1 MEYLTKF
8 DKLLKNLIVLAIIAT
23 AVGLFFPMTSTSF
36 GPYYG
41 SIAKHIAQTNDWT
54 DLVLSNQDWLD
65 KPHFPFWI
73 SALSFKLFGINS
85 FAYILPGFLFHLL
98 GAVYTYRLS
107 NLLYKNNTVSLLA
120 TLIYLSV
127 FHLMFS
133 ANDIRAEAYLLGQIM
148 PAVYYWLRYDRKF
161 SWSSLILG
169 AFFTALALMTKGVF
183 VVITIVSGL
192 FCVWVYTKRLVNVI
206 HPKWIGALV
215 LSFILALPEVIA
227 LYIQFDLHPEK
238 IIFGHNH
245 VSGIRWFF
253 VDSQFGRFFNTG
265 YIYST
270 NPPAFHQVFF
280 VHTFLWAFLPWSLV
294 YPTAMYS
301 LIRKFKTLTGND
313 KQALIFLLGYFWV
326 SFVMFS
332 VTSFQVDHYTNII
345 FPFAAI
351 LSAKFLYDLRT
362 TNHKIFAV
370 QSYLGIIMLAL
381 LAVVIGA
388 VFKGWMLG
396 LFVVLELLLVIY
408 VIKNFGQIPF
418 VKAILIP
425 TLAICLTM
433 AIYATLIG
441 KIYAKYDSGILAA
454 QITSNHPEIA
464 IVDYRFDSRTLEFYV
479 HNQYFKS
486 DSPDQNPALKSYYL
500 VTSDKVWQEQ
510 KAQFPNAQ
518 IVAEVQ
524 GNTSDKILPNL
535 WSNAKL
541 QENLERYD
549 IILVNN

>member
-1 MEYLTKF
+1 
-8 DKLLKNLIVLAIIAT
+8 
-23 AVGLFFPMTSTSF
+23 
-36 GPYYG
+36 
-41 SIAKHIAQTNDWT
+41 
-54 DLVLSNQDWLD
+54 
-65 KPHFPFWI
+65 
-73 SALSFKLFGINS
+73 
-85 FAYILPGFLFHLL
+85 
-98 GAVYTYRLS
+98 
-107 NLLYKNNTVSLLA
+107 
-120 TLIYLSV
+120 
-127 FHLMFS
+127 
-133 ANDIRAEAYLLGQIM
+133 
-148 PAVYYWLRYDRKF
+148 
-161 SWSSLILG
+161 
-169 AFFTALALMTKGVF
+169 
-183 VVITIVSGL
+183 
-192 FCVWVYTKRLVNVI
+192 
-206 HPKWIGALV
+206 
-215 LSFILALPEVIA
+215 
-227 LYIQFDLHPEK
+227 
-238 IIFGHNH
+238 
-245 VSGIRWFF
+245 
-253 VDSQFGRFFNTG
+253 
-265 YIYST
+265 
-270 NPPAFHQVFF
+270 
-280 VHTFLWAFLPWSLV
+280 
-294 YPTAMYS
+294 
-301 LIRKFKTLTGND
+301 
-313 KQALIFLLGYFWV
+313 
-326 SFVMFS
+326 

-351 LSAKFLYDLRT
+351 LSAKFLYDLRI

-433 AIYATLIG
+433 VIYATLIG
-441 KIYAKYDSGILAA
+441 NIYAKYDSGILAA
-454 QITSNHPEIA
+454 QITSQNPEIA
-464 IVDYRFDSRTLEFYV
+464 VVDYRFDSRTLEFYV